1 MRKRV
6 KLKPGESVMN
16 GTKYSGKFSAG
27 ITALCLIAS
36 AGSAHAEDFY
46 RDKTISIIVSTGA
59 SGSYDGAARTLA
71 RYMPKFIPGHPSIVV
86 KNMPGGG
93 HTLAT
98 NFVVNSAP
106 QDGTTIGNIGNTIP
120 MHQMVDG
127 RGVRFDAAKFH
138 WLGSMG
144 LSNLAIYFWHTTGL
158 TNIEDAYSRQI
169 TMGATG
175 AGSGTFLYP
184 NAMNKIL
191 GTKFKIV
198 TGYRT
203 GTEVDIAIE
212 RGETQ
217 GRAGVSYSNIAQLHP
232 DWLRDGKINIVA
244 QIGLTRDT
252 VMKDIPLIYEL
263 AKTDE
268 AQQVLRFI
276 SSPVTVGRPYFA
288 PPGVPAERAA
298 LLRKAFEATMAD
310 AEFIA
315 EGEKQVL
322 DIIPMSAAAIEKI
335 VQDTVNTPPAIL
347 EKVRA
352 VIKVD
357 GE

>member
-1 MRKRV
+1 MGAGREGQRDCDRVMRFICAAA
-6 KLKPGESVMN
+6 
-16 GTKYSGKFSAG
+16 TF
-27 ITALCLIAS
+27 ITLSTDAVLAD
-36 AGSAHAEDFY
+36 DFY
-46 RDKTISIIVSTGA
+46 KDKVISIIVSTGA

-71 RYMPKFIPGHPSIVV
+71 RFMPKYIPGQPSIVV

-98 NFVVNSAP
+98 NFIVNNSP
-106 QDGTTIGNIGNTIP
+106 QDGTTIGNIGNSIP

-127 RGVRFDAAKFH
+127 RGVRFDVAKFH

-144 LSNLAIYFWHTTGL
+144 LSNLALYFWHETGL
-158 TNIEDAYSRQI
+158 KSIDAAFEREI

-184 NAMNKIL
+184 NAMNKLL
-191 GTKFKIV
+191 GTKFKII

-203 GTEVDIAIE
+203 GTEVDLALP

-232 DWLRDGKINIVA
+232 DWLREGKLNIVA
-244 QIGLTRDT
+244 QIGLVRDAT
-252 VMKDIPLIYEL
+252 MKDAPLIHEL
-263 AKTDE
+263 AKSEE
-268 AQQVLRFI
+268 ARQVLRFI
-276 SSPVTVGRPYFA
+276 SSPGAAGRPYFA
-288 PPGVPAERAA
+288 PPGVPAERVAI
-298 LLRKAFEATMAD
+298 LRKAFDAVMAD
-310 AEFIA
+310 KEFVA

-322 DIIPMSAAAIEKI
+322 DIVPLTAADVEKI
-335 VQDTVNTPPAIL
+335 VQETVKTPPGIL

-352 VIKVD
+352 IVKTD